1 MGRLAVI
8 MTTVFATGLA
18 WALPGDS
25 FFNERM
31 AVQGYLKSGAT
42 GLTTGT
48 YAMKFIVKKNAVAVW
63 SKTYAGGSKVPV
75 TTGMFTQVLSGP
87 DDTAVNLATALLE
100 VSNNSHA
107 ITVDVIVD
115 VDNNGVGVGVDA
127 TFSGLDIVP
136 VPLAMMANKA
146 NNLTQMGAIA
156 GDFLTWNNANG
167 RWEPAAMSPTTIP
180 NGAVGSSNLAA
191 GAVNSAALGA
201 GAVTAGKIA
210 AGTIVNADVSGT
222 AAIAYSK
229 LNLASSLLGTD
240 FAAGAVNTAAIGAN
254 AVTAAKIAVGTI
266 TNTEISGTA
275 AIAYSKLNL
284 TGAIQSTDFAA
295 GAINS
300 AALGAGAVG
309 TGNFSAGAVD
319 AAALGAG
326 AVTAG
331 KIAAGTIVNADVSG
345 TAAIAYSKLNLGSS
359 LVSGDFSAGA
369 VNTAALG
376 ANSVTAA
383 KIAAAT
389 ITNTE
394 VSGTAAIAYSK
405 LNLGSSLVSGD
416 FSAGAV
422 NTAALG
428 ANAVTAAKIAAGTI
442 TNSEISGT
450 AAVAYSKLNLTGAL
464 SSTDFAA
471 GSVDLATATVTG
483 LLPLSHG
490 GTGALLAP
498 AGAGEMLY
506 STSTT
511 ALASLPAGLAGQV
524 LTSGAAAAPA
534 WVTSVPVA
542 NGGTGLTSTTAGGV
556 IYGAT
561 GSTMATSA
569 AGTTGQYLKSNG
581 TGAPTFASIQQAA
594 SKSQI
599 TLFEDFVVGPVMP
612 AITAANNTVFG
623 RALVANGAH
632 AAGAPLL
639 SYVTTNANRVGV
651 LREFTGT
658 TAGIKTF
665 LGFCGSGAAG
675 TITPNMR
682 FEATDTWTFEAT
694 VALGSAAAGSGSLWI
709 GLMSA
714 QPAALTTQAAVPGIF
729 FEGLSAAGMG
739 TMTPISRGAS
749 TNTAIAGVAGLFAAA
764 TTYHTFKITS
774 DGTTINFF
782 IDGVNKGSTSTATDI
797 PSTTALC
804 PGIYH
809 FSTATGLNIDTD
821 YIAWTQTNGR

>member
-1 MGRLAVI
+1 MTTFMGRLAVI

-18 WALPGDS
+18 WAVPGDS

-191 GAVNSAALGA
+191 GAVNS
-201 GAVTAGKIA
+201 
-210 AGTIVNADVSGT
+210 
-222 AAIAYSK
+222 
-229 LNLASSLLGTD
+229 
-240 FAAGAVNTAAIGAN
+240 
-254 AVTAAKIAVGTI
+254 
-266 TNTEISGTA
+266 
-275 AIAYSKLNL
+275 
-284 TGAIQSTDFAA
+284 
-295 GAINS
+295 
-300 AALGAGAVG
+300 
-309 TGNFSAGAVD
+309 
-319 AAALGAG
+319 AALGAG